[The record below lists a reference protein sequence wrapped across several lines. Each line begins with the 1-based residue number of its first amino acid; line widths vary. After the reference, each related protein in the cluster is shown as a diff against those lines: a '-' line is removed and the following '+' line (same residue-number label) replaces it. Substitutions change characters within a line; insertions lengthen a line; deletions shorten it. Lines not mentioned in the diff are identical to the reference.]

1 MKESIAQR
9 GRWELAV
16 PVAGADL
23 SDVDHLEVML
33 HNQRTGEVTGPFNW
47 QSLLA
52 RGYWKPIAEV
62 TKHAQ
67 HDQKDHGKWARGR
80 RRSESPE
87 DVIADINDL
96 RATIRGDID
105 NVSLLPVHMGG
116 EANLQLE
123 AIGNLL
129 TRAIRADVLDLALNG
144 VVDQAA
150 VASYTV
156 ERATVNE
163 EGDLSFQLPVTDGS
177 DPRMSTQA
185 LSKSEQSR
193 HEDSSR
199 PFRNMFPISDR
210 PGASSALREFLDVVS
225 EVQRYGN
232 DSDGVVYAMTRA
244 RTQLDLRMTQA
255 VKWSIVQRLTDRLVD
270 TEATQGMSRTRVEE
284 VTDKLNRAWA
294 ESSTNAVSMAMHE
307 VAASLTDNQ
316 ESYDGLY
323 ERVVRGTYGHRPRPG
338 AAKVDFIGT
347 ALARIDAGQTSL
359 LGSDFRGLTPSDTA
373 ESRAFVEAYA
383 QAVYDETQSLLRG
396 PLRNRLPRGDTTRVL
411 SRGTDVILRNS
422 GIPRRVAEMANTD
435 EQANYWRIQDDTANR
450 QPLSSWSSTYSVAEG
465 FQGSGSVRSL
475 GMVQSAKI
483 PLEAIWS
490 SALTGPG
497 SLAEDEFVVIDPPGE
512 ATVKVPAKMNLQQ
525 DVIDTL
531 PRDADGDG
539 WLYEGTDQER
549 FVGGSRSMSKAASA
563 KAKQAEVWYA
573 LSNWIPPKT
582 DKGYF
587 PIDEP
592 SET

>member
-1 MKESIAQR
+1 MSELEQALWQAFDGS
-9 GRWELAV
+9 LAV
-16 PVAGADL
+16 SSVAKH
-23 SDVDHLEVML
+23 VN
-33 HNQRTGEVTGPFNW
+33 HN
-47 QSLLA
+47 
-52 RGYWKPIAEV
+52 
-62 TKHAQ
+62 
-67 HDQKDHGKWARGR
+67 QKDHGKWARGR

-105 NVSLLPVHMGG
+105 NVSLLPVDRGG

-163 EGDLSFQLPVTDGS
+163 EGDLSFQLPVIDGS

-210 PGASSALREFLDVVS
+210 PGASSALREFLDVAS
-225 EVQRYGN
+225 EVQQYGI
-232 DSDGVVYAMTRA
+232 DSDRAFLRA
-244 RTQLDLRMTQA
+244 RIELDLRMTQA

-307 VAASLTDNQ
+307 AAASLTDNQ

-359 LGSDFRGLTPSDTA
+359 LGSEFRGLTPSDTA

-396 PLRNRLPRGDTTRVL
+396 PLRNRLPRGDTARVL
-411 SRGTDVILRNS
+411 SRGTEVILRNS

-475 GMVQSAKI
+475 GMVQSAKSR
-483 PLEAIWS
+483 WRQS
-490 SALTGPG
+490 GPQR
-497 SLAEDEFVVIDPPGE
+497 SLA
-512 ATVKVPAKMNLQQ
+512 Q
-525 DVIDTL
+525 
-531 PRDADGDG
+531 
-539 WLYEGTDQER
+539 
-549 FVGGSRSMSKAASA
+549 
-563 KAKQAEVWYA
+563 A
-573 LSNWIPPKT
+573 LSLKMSSLSSTHRVRQQSKSKPKLVT
-582 DKGYF
+582 
-587 PIDEP
+587 
-592 SET
+592 